1 MSSPTKEAP
10 SAPIEFLFQAYD
22 AMEFRPGHPIV
33 FFAFEEQPDPVIGAR
48 FPEIDD
54 MRTGIEKSS
63 EVVDDMTHFFQLAR
77 GEVRFPAILVYIGQ
91 KWRRQ
96 RRRKLVFGSINFYRM
111 LGIQISF
118 AVNKLRTM
126 RHTEATIVLPG
137 RFHPRHPRSIPRP
150 PSPVPFRSPSPWK
163 RTRKITGS

>member
-111 LGIQISF
+111 LGIQISLQSTSS
-118 AVNKLRTM
+118 AL
-126 RHTEATIVLPG
+126 
-137 RFHPRHPRSIPRP
+137 
-150 PSPVPFRSPSPWK
+150 
-163 RTRKITGS
+163 